1 MTDLLL
7 MLLGESPDAPLRWGR
22 VRDGRLIEGGR
33 LDDARGLA
41 ALQDHAAEASLVAA
55 LLPGEQVATRRL
67 AAPPRDERKL
77 RAAAEFLI
85 EDELGEPIADLHV
98 AVGAD
103 ARGALAVAVRRR
115 IVENWLE
122 AFAGAGIGCALLSA
136 DYLALPPADNAAV
149 VIFDGAR
156 VVAAMPDGGFAVE
169 TALFERIAAG
179 VFSDEVER
187 ISVLGD
193 AVHRR
198 LLPRTVALEW
208 LGASGDAALILAYAQ
223 AIAESSPVNLR
234 QGAYRRRR
242 DWRAAF
248 APWRRAAAL
257 AAALAALLLVAG
269 VADGLRAHRIADRWS
284 EAASAVHATAF
295 PDAVGEN
302 PAAHAR
308 RVLAAGGGPSFL
320 ALSARFAEAVEA
332 TGTVEIERITFDAA
346 RGDFI
351 VSVRSR
357 SDADI
362 EDLKQRLAALGV
374 ETRDSGGYRRAGADW
389 VGELAARMR

>member
-7 MLLGESPDAPLRWGR
+7 LLLGESPGRPLRWGR

-33 LDDARGLA
+33 LEDADALA
-41 ALQDHAAEASLVAA
+41 ALQAHAVEASLVAA
-55 LLPGEQVATRRL
+55 LLPGEQVAMRRL
-67 AAPPRDERKL
+67 DAPPRDERKL

-85 EDELGEPIADLHV
+85 EDELGEPLAALHV
-98 AVGAD
+98 AVGFD

-115 IVENWLE
+115 IVQDWLE
-122 AFAGAGIGCALLSA
+122 AFAAAGVDCALMSA
-136 DYLALPPADNAAV
+136 DYLLLRPSNDGGV

-156 VVAAMPDGGFAVE
+156 VVAATPDGGFAVE
-169 TALFERIAAG
+169 LMMFESIAAE
-179 VFSDEVER
+179 VFSDAVGR

-193 AVHRR
+193 TTYRR
-198 LLPRTVALEW
+198 LLPKTAALDW
-208 LGASGDAALILAYAQ
+208 QGAGGDAALLLTYAQ
-223 AIAESSPVNLR
+223 AITEAPPLNLR
-234 QGAYRRRR
+234 QGAFRRRTE
-242 DWRAAF
+242 WRAAF

-257 AAALAALLLVAG
+257 AAAGGGLLLVAG
-269 VADGLRAHRIADRWS
+269 VADGLRADRIAERWN
-284 EAASAVHATAF
+284 EAAKAVHATAF
-295 PDAVGEN
+295 PDAAGEN

-308 RVLAAGGGPSFL
+308 RVLAGGGQSFL
-320 ALSARFAEAVEA
+320 ALSTRFAEAVEA
-332 TGTVEIERITFDAA
+332 TGGVEIERITFDAA

-362 EDLKQRLAALGV
+362 ENLKQRLAVLGV
-374 ETRDSGGYRRAGADW
+374 ETRDSGGYRRAGTDW